1 MEGIMYGNIA
11 VSAVQDQLEKQQEAR
26 RPSSGR
32 WASAFH
38 ARGSS
43 PSRGS
48 HYRHPTPSGMPTTRP
63 TGGTV
68 DATPYR

>member
-1 MEGIMYGNIA
+1 MEGIVYGHLT
-11 VSAVQDQLEKQQEAR
+11 VSTVQEQLEKQQEAR

-48 HYRHPTPSGMPTTRP
+48 PYRPPTPSGMPTTRP
-63 TGGTV
+63 TDGTV